1 MHSIILNSFILLN
14 NCSYGYWDNIGKK
27 CTNVCGNGYWNQN
40 IQNCICDFGWSQNIL
55 NIDNYTKNKLYE
67 NPKFYLECT
76 YYNECNHGIW
86 DINKKKCIC
95 YKNWRNYNIFDI
107 ISKEIYNDTK
117 CEQFNCVS
125 DNQCKKLLYNNE
137 AKCIIKHQ
145 DCYCGLK
152 YALKNK
158 WMGYKNNNASCMS
171 LLYIINFKLIFII
184 EYILLYGWYYT
195 LCLSTIFIIFGQI
208 RIRCPHNNKS
218 IFNLLYYR
226 IKDPCQC
233 IYNKK
238 KCNIT
243 DICDN
248 FAWSIYIIE
257 LSIWL
262 HMFILSIYFILLSW
276 WLYMLSFIIFM
287 LLISYIIVKYSFI
300 VIIYMFSVLFKLMCC
315 NEQCIENNINQCS
328 ITYNI
333 YNLYCCKIFCCDC
346 NFNNINNINIDLN
359 VLTYIFYPFLFIL
372 SLYPKCPDNLWGGL
386 FGMIIGTHKYC
397 NLFYKYNQNNKCW
410 FYECLAL
417 HKYDNILYNDDD
429 FRNLISNFIESE
441 QKYKPIEQII

>member
-27 CTNVCGNGYWNQN
+27 CTNVCGNGHWNQN

-67 NPKFYLECT
+67 NPKLYLECT
-76 YYNECNHGIW
+76 YYNNCNHGIW

-125 DNQCKKLLYNNE
+125 DNQCKKLLNNND

-184 EYILLYGWYYT
+184 EYILSYGWYYT
-195 LCLSTIFIIFGQI
+195 LCLSSIFIIFGQI

-218 IFNLLYYR
+218 IFNLLYCR

-238 KCNIT
+238 
-243 DICDN
+243 
-248 FAWSIYIIE
+248 
-257 LSIWL
+257 
-262 HMFILSIYFILLSW
+262 
-276 WLYMLSFIIFM
+276 
-287 LLISYIIVKYSFI
+287 
-300 VIIYMFSVLFKLMCC
+300 
-315 NEQCIENNINQCS
+315 
-328 ITYNI
+328 
-333 YNLYCCKIFCCDC
+333 
-346 NFNNINNINIDLN
+346 
-359 VLTYIFYPFLFIL
+359 
-372 SLYPKCPDNLWGGL
+372 KCPDNLWGGL

-397 NLFYKYNQNNKCW
+397 NLFYKYNQNNKYW